1 VSESVIK
8 NERELHSCSCVKTE
22 ERTQQERDICA
33 IYSSMKSGT
42 KNSKGYNP
50 WTTQSRSSHSQHV
63 LWLALFLLAV
73 VDISKAFMSSPPFS
87 HRQSSSSSPNDLLVP
102 SQVLKSRSKTSPTS
116 LKTHAKINRRTIRNS
131 LVPSQVLFSHPDS
144 IPATDTSDPATK
156 HSLAG
161 MPAPQANDEPPVQPA
176 KSNPNQKRNRRRN
189 KANAS
194 DDSSR
199 PARYGNLPDI
209 EW

>member
-1 VSESVIK
+1 MGESVTK
-8 NERELHSCSCVKTE
+8 NEWELHVPASTK
-22 ERTQQERDICA
+22 ERTQQDMAICA
-33 IYSSMKSGT
+33 IYSSMKPST
-42 KNSKGYNP
+42 KNSKGYNLR
-50 WTTQSRSSHSQHV
+50 TTQSRSSYSQHV

-73 VDISKAFMSSPPFS
+73 VDISKALMSSPPFG
-87 HRQSSSSSPNDLLVP
+87 HRQSSSSNDFLVP
-102 SQVLKSRSKTSPTS
+102 SQALKSRSKTSPTS

-144 IPATDTSDPATK
+144 TPATDTSDPGTQP
-156 HSLAG
+156 SLAG
-161 MPAPQANDEPPVQPA
+161 MPAPQANDEPPAQPA

-194 DDSSR
+194 DDSLR
-199 PARYGNLPDI
+199 PARYGNLPDV

>member
-1 VSESVIK
+1 V
-8 NERELHSCSCVKTE
+8 
-22 ERTQQERDICA
+22 
-33 IYSSMKSGT
+33 IYSSMKSST
-42 KNSKGYNP
+42 KNLKGYNP
-50 WTTQSRSSHSQHV
+50 WTAQSRSSHSQHV
-63 LWLALFLLAV
+63 LWLTLFLLAV

-87 HRQSSSSSPNDLLVP
+87 HRHSSSSSSSSNDLLVP
-102 SQVLKSRSKTSPTS
+102 SQVLKTSSKTSPTS
-116 LKTHAKINRRTIRNS
+116 LKTHAKIKRRTIRNS

-161 MPAPQANDEPPVQPA
+161 TPAPQANDEPPAQPA

-189 KANAS
+189 KADAS
-194 DDSSR
+194 NDSSR